1 MATVTL
7 PPQTE
12 TPDRFL
18 LENIRWQTYLML
30 LKDLE
35 NHPVR
40 LTYDHGRLEIMAPAY
55 RHESFAFLLGQ
66 LVAVLAEELQI
77 SCIAA
82 GSTTFKREDLARGLE
97 PDHCF
102 YFKNYPLIVGK
113 SELDLSVDPPP
124 DLSIEVDITRSVL
137 NRMSIYASLGVPEIW
152 RCRESGLEVY
162 LLKESGEYLLSQEST
177 IFPGVSMKEMVAFI
191 YQHHATD
198 LLAFLR
204 SVRGWVRKKVL
215 PNWKGQRDGK

>member
-66 LVAVLAEELQI
+66 LIAVLAEELQI

-137 NRMSIYASLGVPEIW
+137 NRMSMYASLGVPEIW

-162 LLKESGEYLLSQEST
+162 LLKESGEIPTKPRKHYFSWGVHERNGRVHLPTPCHGLVGVFALRPGLGQKES
-177 IFPGVSMKEMVAFI
+177 PS
-191 YQHHATD
+191 
-198 LLAFLR
+198 
-204 SVRGWVRKKVL
+204 
-215 PNWKGQRDGK
+215 